1 MKKRFQWVLAALFS
15 LVLFVSVAAHGAPV
29 PATTVPTAPAV
40 SAIEKALLSRTA
52 KAEADIEILFG
63 KAKADP
69 SASNL
74 TAYADQRKADNA
86 DRDKID
92 KDLRGRINQLKKA
105 EKADKKLVK
114 KLVEEVAALTG
125 MQQKDRENLV
135 AFVGRL
141 GEVEG
146 KVEAVE
152 KRTTGLEARTT
163 GIEVRQNFVDTK
175 IENLNTRVSV
185 LESSSWKHE
194 LRLGAETGRGIA
206 TSETGFVIGY
216 ATTSGSGVGY
226 YTEVIVGAGD
236 VLNQPH
242 FTSAVIR
249 AGVKSSIGSPDSP
262 LSAHL
267 GFLFGTAAKTSL
279 ALDAGF
285 SGGAS
290 AGLTYKP
297 KNWPVGFT
305 ANVGQ
310 VFGRFEGL
318 VMSAGAFFD
327 PLGLANLGK

>member
-1 MKKRFQWVLAALFS
+1 MITKKFAALAAMFLS
-15 LVLFVSVAAHGAPV
+15 LFVSAAAHGAPA
-29 PATTVPTAPAV
+29 PATTSTA
-40 SAIEKALLSRTA
+40 SAISAMESSLSTRMA
-52 KAEADIEILFG
+52 KAEADIEKTLAA
-63 KAKADP
+63 AKASP
-69 SASNL
+69 SGDNL
-74 TAYADQRKADNA
+74 KAYADCRKANQDDLA
-86 DRDKID
+86 KID
-92 KDLRGRINQLKKA
+92 KDLRGRLEAIKRG
-105 EKADKKLVK
+105 KADKKVVTQLLK
-114 KLVEEVAALTG
+114 DFAELKTLSKT
-125 MQQKDRENLV
+125 DREGLIAV
-135 AFVGRL
+135 AGRL
-141 GEVEG
+141 GEVES